1 MGTTTDISTS
11 SRALEQRRCLILAAV
26 GSTAETTPNNP
37 TLKNILNAGFLVKV
51 KSWLDEILD
60 GSVGG
65 MDLLLHLL
73 TNISPLPVTKE
84 MVTSSRLGKAVA
96 ALEKHKICVGSLN
109 ETSIK
114 NRVRQVK
121 ESWSASVKAQ
131 KNQQAP
137 QSSMSGGKRQLEEHA
152 PTATKKSKRESAA
165 SSSSLSNLLK
175 KVENVNNNR
184 TVSAA
189 ESARLKAQERDAK
202 LKERLGMGG
211 NKTDGTKVA
220 ADGSGEKDKR
230 HIRWA
235 DDSGKALAV
244 PQENGATLTTDIV
257 QEKATKDPRRS
268 SWTDRK
274 KKDLLH
280 EKELLLQ
287 ARKLDSLDDDKED
300 MLNAMSMMVMPW
312 KIPALL
318 PEDTANLPVQVMSNE
333 ITTQANRMASVA
345 AVRYSSENGVPVN
358 PTVLSDIE
366 KALEL
371 SSRNTSAP
379 GLIPFFTPKEVVPNT
394 INQLSSIPPAFPPPP
409 AILNAVPSSEA
420 TLETCLAMG
429 LPLFLVGCHTQAL
442 QTLAAAPELLN
453 TFKDANGVYDQPRLM
468 NLVKTLTQN
477 IAPAQSSQTNLG
489 FSNSTHENTNNYY
502 QSTTIPYAPPVQSF
516 GTTTNTFSAPATPA
530 QPHQPRGGGGYRGDQ
545 NIGEANLHLSGY
557 GPGTTDSDIINLF
570 APYVHV
576 VEVVQKGSF
585 SFVNTMD
592 PIGAAKARE
601 CLNGALL
608 GGMPVRINIAARK
621 AKKPMSEV
629 NAMRSNTG
637 TLSLPRNN
645 LGQVD
650 FAQVRD
656 DRGNPSTK
664 NLFIAGYG
672 PGTTEQQLRELVAQ
686 HANVISVVM
695 KGTFAF
701 VNTSDKDAAVL
712 AREAL
717 MGFPLNGGPLRINFA
732 KESGRLGTS
741 FDQTYGPSG
750 GGPNHGRFR

>member
-1 MGTTTDISTS
+1 MATETDAS
-11 SRALEQRRCLILAAV
+11 SRPRTLEQRRCLILAAV
-26 GSTAETTPNNP
+26 GYTAETTPNNP

-51 KSWLDEILD
+51 KSWLDEILA

-73 TNISPLPVTKE
+73 TNISLLPVTKE

-109 ETSIK
+109 ESSIK
-114 NRVRQVK
+114 SRVRQVK
-121 ESWSASVKAQ
+121 ERWSASVKAQ

-137 QSSMSGGKRQLEEHA
+137 QSATAGAKRQPEEYA
-152 PTATKKSKRESAA
+152 PTAVKKAKRESSA

-175 KVENVNNNR
+175 KVENVNGNR

-211 NKTDGTKVA
+211 KTDGMKVG

-244 PQENGATLTTDIV
+244 PQENGVILTTDFV
-257 QEKATKDPRRS
+257 QEKPTKDPRHS

-287 ARKLDSLDDDKED
+287 ARKRDSLDDDKED
-300 MLNAMSMMVMPW
+300 MLNAMTMMVVPW
-312 KIPALL
+312 KPPALL
-318 PEDTANLPVQVMSNE
+318 PEDTANPPVQVMSNE
-333 ITTQANRMASVA
+333 IVTQTNRMMSVA
-345 AVRYSSENGVPVN
+345 AVRYSSENEVPAN
-358 PTVLSDIE
+358 PTMLSEIE
-366 KALEL
+366 KALEM

-379 GLIPFFTPKEVVPNT
+379 SLIPFFTPKEVVPNT
-394 INQLSSIPPAFPPPP
+394 VNQLSSVPPAFPPPP
-409 AILNAVPSSEA
+409 AVVNAVPSTEA
-420 TLETCLAMG
+420 TIETCLALG

-442 QTLAAAPELLN
+442 QTLAAAPDLLN
-453 TFKDANGVYDQPRLM
+453 TFKDVNGVYDQPRLM

-489 FSNSTHENTNNYY
+489 FTNSTHTNSSNYY
-502 QSTTIPYAPPVQSF
+502 QSNSTPYAPPGQSF
-516 GTTTNTFSAPATPA
+516 SAATNAFPTPA
-530 QPHQPRGGGGYRGDQ
+530 PTAQLHQPRGGGGYRGDQ

-592 PIGAAKARE
+592 PVGAAKARE

-608 GGMPVRINIAARK
+608 GGMPVRINIATRK

-629 NAMRSNTG
+629 HAMRSNTV
-637 TLSLPRNN
+637 TSSLPRNN
-645 LGQVD
+645 LGHVD
-650 FAQVRD
+650 FGQV
-656 DRGNPSTK
+656 S
-664 NLFIAGYG
+664 IC
-672 PGTTEQQLRELVAQ
+672 
-686 HANVISVVM
+686 S
-695 KGTFAF
+695 
-701 VNTSDKDAAVL
+701 
-712 AREAL
+712 AL
-717 MGFPLNGGPLRINFA
+717 ECNFY
-732 KESGRLGTS
+732 LT
-741 FDQTYGPSG
+741 P
-750 GGPNHGRFR
+750 